1 MTYVENLWLFST
13 LLFGIIIL
21 PGIDMMFVLANAL
34 THGRAAG
41 LAATGGMMLG
51 GLVHSL
57 YGALGVGLLAKLI
70 PVLFTPLIVAG
81 GLYMAWIGV
90 TLMRSA
96 IVVDDVGRADTR
108 TNWEAFRR
116 GVVTCLINPKAYLFM
131 LAVYP
136 QFLRP
141 DFGPLAPQA
150 AVMAVMLAGMQLAIY
165 GGLSLAASGARRF
178 LVGNGAATI
187 WTGRVCGAMLV
198 TVSAFT
204 LWQGLKGI

>member
-1 MTYVENLWLFST
+1 MTYGENLWPFPT

-34 THGRAAG
+34 TRGRAAG

-57 YGALGVGLLAKLI
+57 YGALGVGLLAKVI
-70 PVLFTPLIVAG
+70 PVLFPPLIVAG
-81 GLYMAWIGV
+81 GLYMAWIGI
-90 TLMRSA
+90 TSMRSA
-96 IVVDDVGRADTR
+96 IVVDDDGRSDAR
-108 TNWEAFRR
+108 SNCEAFRR

-150 AVMAVMLAGMQLAIY
+150 AVRLQAQMKRKAQHHENQG
-165 GGLSLAASGARRF
+165 RF
-178 LVGNGAATI
+178 
-187 WTGRVCGAMLV
+187 
-198 TVSAFT
+198 
-204 LWQGLKGI
+204 